1 MRRKLAIPV
10 IIYAG
15 LLEEED
21 MESSIHKT
29 VGGGRDQG
37 KFTGKKTQIKHI
49 TKQFLEV
56 AAVKALIIEA
66 WLDSMAAAD
75 CSLLYLH
82 PTNLTLLVLLTNGSA
97 PWCFTC
103 YEPPKMS

>member
-1 MRRKLAIPV
+1 
-10 IIYAG
+10 
-15 LLEEED
+15 

-37 KFTGKKTQIKHI
+37 KFTGKKTQIKRI

-66 WLDSMAAAD
+66 WLESMAAAD

-82 PTNLTLLVLLTNGSA
+82 SPVLLTKGSA